1 MSLEPEPARKTRD
14 CKLKAVNPPV
24 RSVSTPR
31 GRKDLPE
38 RGRVNPAGEART
50 CRSRFRT
57 SEWRARRLAKRLR
70 RELNRSAWTRLSAA
84 ATEHGSTVEE
94 LLENGLSEAR

>member
-1 MSLEPEPARKTRD
+1 MSLEPEAARKTRD

-38 RGRVNPAGEART
+38 RGRVNPASAAQAPRRQLG
-50 CRSRFRT
+50 T
-57 SEWRARRLAKRLR
+57 SDWDARRLAKRLR
-70 RELNRSAWTRLSAA
+70 RELNRFAWSRLSAVA
-84 ATEHGSTVEE
+84 SEHGRSVEGLRE
-94 LLENGLSEAR
+94 RGLSETR